1 MNNESIKSTTIS
13 ALLSN
18 TTSSSNISSSSTS
31 NIVVSATPSTAV
43 SLSSPAT
50 ALSSTFL
57 QQQHQSA
64 ATYTSLSSSTSHI
77 DATVNA
83 ITAAVNASSHLPAV
97 AVSSLAAAIIPDTPI
112 VSIAGSTLSEITTTT
127 TSTRTT
133 PTPVPTTKENTASN
147 KQPKKD
153 IVKRSTSASDSLTIT
168 NRQATLSSSSSSTAS
183 ASVAK
188 GQNPMSVANSSTVTG
203 GAIPNATVTAPVT
216 NTATSAADIVSDN
229 DNVVRQTAQQHNS
242 TTTTSPKCSS
252 ANELLIKQ
260 DSIAGP
266 QTDVSSP
273 SQTVC
278 QANAVSKTDENA
290 TSTNEN
296 KTKVSQDTSLY
307 I

>member
-133 PTPVPTTKENTASN
+133 PTPVPTTKENTVSN

-153 IVKRSTSASDSLTIT
+153 IVKRSAATSDSLTNT
-168 NRQATLSSSSSSTAS
+168 NRQASFSSSSTAS

-229 DNVVRQTAQQHNS
+229 DNVGRQTAQQQNS
-242 TTTTSPKCSS
+242 TTTSPKCSS

-260 DSIAGP
+260 DSIAAP

-296 KTKVSQDTSLY
+296 KTKVSHDTSLY

>member
-153 IVKRSTSASDSLTIT
+153 IVKRSASTSDSLTNT
-168 NRQATLSSSSSSTAS
+168 NRQATFSSSSTAS

-229 DNVVRQTAQQHNS
+229 DNVGRQTAQQHNS
-242 TTTTSPKCSS
+242 TTTSPKCSS

-260 DSIAGP
+260 DSIAAP
-266 QTDVSSP
+266 HTDVSSP

-296 KTKVSQDTSLY
+296 KTKVSHDTSLY